1 MNIPLSDLIT
11 ALRSHADPRKAG
23 GMEAY
28 MKHRFPFLGLQKE
41 ARLTLTDPFLKEKCR
56 ENAIDWDLVSLLWD
70 LPEREFQYTALNY
83 LWKMKRQLGQADI
96 PRLKALIESKS
107 WWDTVD
113 SIAPLIGEIVRR
125 HPEVQS
131 NVLAAWIQDPD
142 LWVKRVSILFQL
154 KYKRDTDTAF
164 LSKAILANCTTK
176 EFFLNKAIG
185 WALREYS
192 KTDPDWVRRFLSG
205 HTLHPLSVR
214 EGGKYC

>member
-28 MKHRFPFLGLQKE
+28 MKHRFPFLGLQK
-41 ARLTLTDPFLKEKCR
+41 APRLAVTDPFLKEKCR
-56 ENAIDWDLVSLLWD
+56 ENAVDWDLVSQLWD
-70 LPEREFQYTALNY
+70 QPEREFQYTALNY
-83 LWKMKRQLGQADI
+83 LWKMKRQLGKADI

-113 SIAPLIGEIVRR
+113 SIALLIGEIVRR
-125 HPEVQS
+125 HPEVQAD
-131 NVLAAWIQDPD
+131 VLTAWIQDPD

-192 KTDPDWVRRFLSG
+192 KTDPDWVRHFLSG
-205 HTLHPLSVR
+205 HTLHPLSLR